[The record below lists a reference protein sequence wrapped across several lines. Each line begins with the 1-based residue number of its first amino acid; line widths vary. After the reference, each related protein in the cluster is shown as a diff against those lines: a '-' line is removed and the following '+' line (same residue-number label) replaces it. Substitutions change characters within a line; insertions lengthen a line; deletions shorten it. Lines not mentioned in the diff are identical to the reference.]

1 MAHTHKCTFIA
12 QITAPF
18 TAGNADEAIIGA
30 FDFFQDS
37 MERSEDVE
45 ETWLKHCA
53 VGEVSTRVRSVHVC
67 GTELRTGHPQC
78 LARWG

>member
-1 MAHTHKCTFIA
+1 
-12 QITAPF
+12 
-18 TAGNADEAIIGA
+18 
-30 FDFFQDS
+30 

-53 VGEVSTRVRSVHVC
+53 VGEVSTSVRSVHVC